1 MKILIIED
9 NQDLLQML
17 SHSFTEEDMVCEAS
31 QTYEHALEK
40 IMLYHYDII
49 ILDIN
54 LPDGNGLNILKKIKS
69 ENSTSGTIIIS
80 ARDSVQNKI
89 EGLEL
94 GADDYLAKPFD
105 TAELIARVKSLYRRQ
120 NFEGKKNI
128 TYSNITFNSQN
139 GKIYIKDQEL
149 ILTKSEYKIL
159 LFFFSNRNRVLTKET
174 IAEHIMGDDM
184 DLIDS
189 YDFIYSHIKNLR
201 KKLTNAHIEDP
212 IKVIY
217 GIGYQFSEI

>member
-9 NQDLLQML
+9 NQELLQTL
-17 SHSFTEEDMVCEAS
+17 SHSFVEDDMVCELC
-31 QTYEHALEK
+31 QTYDHALEK
-40 IMLYHYDII
+40 IMLYHYDIV

-54 LPDGNGLNILKKIKS
+54 LPDGNGLNILKKLKS
-69 ENSTSGTIIIS
+69 ENTNTGTIIIS

-105 TAELIARVKSLYRRQ
+105 VAELIARVKSLYRRQ
-120 NFEGKKNI
+120 NFEGKKSI

-139 GKIYIKDQEL
+139 GKIYIHDNEL

-189 YDFIYSHIKNLR
+189 FDFIYSHIKNLR
-201 KKLTNAHIEDP
+201 KKIINTNIKDP

-217 GIGYQFSEI
+217 GIGYQFIET